1 MTRNVSL
8 QTCPSCSR
16 EVPADVLVCDCGHD
30 LRDNVATTSGPE
42 GYVPSTPEQELFVS
56 YLIARVEQ
64 AREELDAVRLELESQ
79 PGDLGKAME
88 VMEAVQNLRIA
99 RVELDQRLGRASP
112 FSDAIQDQPSDEF
125 RAQQS
130 ARAQLA
136 MESADGSPDDAAPAP
151 YRRGRSTSSADPLQR
166 EKRHDK

>member
-1 MTRNVSL
+1 M
-8 QTCPSCSR
+8 PSG
-16 EVPADVLVCDCGHD
+16 A
-30 LRDNVATTSGPE
+30 
-42 GYVPSTPEQELFVS
+42 PEQELFVS

-64 AREELDAVRLELESQ
+64 AREELDAVRRELEGQ

-130 ARAQLA
+130 ARAQHALEGA
-136 MESADGSPDDAAPAP
+136 DESPEDAAPAP
-151 YRRGRSTSSADPLQR
+151 YRRSRSTSSADPLQR